1 MVENYPFV
9 YANDTRLLSEQ
20 LLGTG
25 CMLASFILVIQ
36 LIVNKFFGAFFENM
50 F

>member
-1 MVENYPFV
+1 MDENYPFI

-25 CMLASFILVIQ
+25 SMLASFIQVIQ
-36 LIVNKFFGAFFENM
+36 LIVTNFFWRFF
-50 F
+50 